1 MKYKKHIFICTNKRN
16 ECSLKGDCVTLGAN
30 EIRMKFVELIN
41 KHGLK
46 GKVRANKSGCL
57 DACEVGAAVVIYP
70 QGIWYT
76 KVVESDVSEIF
87 NESILK
93 DRIVER
99 LNANKETWNKMM
111 QIRSKNQAKA

>member
-1 MKYKKHIFICTNKRN
+1 MKYNKHIFICTNKRN

-30 EIRMKFVELIN
+30 EIRMKFVHLIN

-57 DACEVGAAVVIYP
+57 DACEEGAAVVIYP

-76 KVVESDVSEIF
+76 KVEQSDVSEIF

-93 DRIVER
+93 DRVVER

-111 QIRSKNQAKA
+111 QIRSKNQVKA